1 MTTPYNRLKKHS
13 QLKRLTKNA
22 ILSDD
27 STEYVE
33 LENSNLSENVGLE
46 VDDIENSSSQH
57 VDNVYSNYDNTFDH
71 LYNPENI
78 EDCYIT
84 DSSLS
89 FSPSSNSERSSHQ
102 KNNVGVSVVP
112 TIREKLQ
119 NWAVKFR
126 YNLTIETIDG
136 LLDILHS
143 ESVHGLPKS
152 AVTLLQTKTD
162 KNIKLMMSSKN
173 TNGSYVYF
181 GLESGLIRIITNK
194 FTENTIRLLC
204 NIDGLPLYN
213 SSSQQFWANLGF
225 ILHSKY
231 DSQPFI
237 VAVYSGD
244 SKPQNA
250 NDFLENFIK
259 ELNISIENGIVINQR
274 VFNVEIVGFSCDTLA
289 RSFIKK
295 CKGHRGYYALNGV
308 KLEVKQEIKKEY
320 ILI

>member
-1 MTTPYNRLKKHS
+1 
-13 QLKRLTKNA
+13 
-22 ILSDD
+22 
-27 STEYVE
+27 
-33 LENSNLSENVGLE
+33 
-46 VDDIENSSSQH
+46 
-57 VDNVYSNYDNTFDH
+57 
-71 LYNPENI
+71 
-78 EDCYIT
+78 
-84 DSSLS
+84 
-89 FSPSSNSERSSHQ
+89 
-102 KNNVGVSVVP
+102 
-112 TIREKLQ
+112 
-119 NWAVKFR
+119 
-126 YNLTIETIDG
+126 
-136 LLDILHS
+136 
-143 ESVHGLPKS
+143 
-152 AVTLLQTKTD
+152 
-162 KNIKLMMSSKN
+162 MSSKN

-295 CKGHRGYYALNGV
+295 CKGHGGFYACERCETRGKTRNKKRIYSNINSRRRTKRTFKKQRQVEHHLGRSPLLDIPNFDPAKSVFLDSMHLLYLGIMKWILQQLIGTKKRVNRKCKLSHRNIRHLKLN
-308 KLEVKQEIKKEY
+308 L
-320 ILI
+320 